1 MGSMMQRSA
10 SDSRAGVKAK
20 YEAKF
25 SQQTPAGSQHRQG
38 YRTSIPALPGPEL
51 QCHTDRDYNSVS
63 TGCCVAEAA
72 LKRYL
77 QNQGTAMRK
86 KLKQFEQATV
96 AGEKQNVCDSKT
108 MRHAAQECRDWQAKF
123 GGDDKLTFKTA
134 LDLLQAKGVL
144 KPEDIKR
151 KRIQHLLQQKE
162 LRSTTEDNDLSSES
176 EYSSA
181 ASEPSPLC
189 PYKRTQQGQLAQ
201 AKSQQQFTDNIQ
213 SGSLGD
219 AVGDADSTVHQ
230 LEQGSVQAGFKPVN
244 KDHPLQRVIMQH
256 IDDMALFLLSE
267 EGKAKKDS
275 IYSVVCNPRHA
286 VKPFLRDSDLDN
298 LVQADGTTRWAG
310 TCHTFSSNS
319 SASERRWQEG
329 RCGHKIMPSTLQA
342 LQPGQIGMVDLY
354 LPHLL
359 PKGSSFN
366 RMLARRLPH
375 QDHRTR
381 LPMLQTA

>member
-1 MGSMMQRSA
+1 
-10 SDSRAGVKAK
+10 
-20 YEAKF
+20 
-25 SQQTPAGSQHRQG
+25 
-38 YRTSIPALPGPEL
+38 
-51 QCHTDRDYNSVS
+51 
-63 TGCCVAEAA
+63 
-72 LKRYL
+72 
-77 QNQGTAMRK
+77 MRK

-298 LVQADGTTRWAG
+298 LVFFNPDSVLELTEVQKGLALLRTVPFAFT
-310 TCHTFSSNS
+310 
-319 SASERRWQEG
+319 EG
-329 RCGHKIMPSTLQA
+329 RFKQMVQQGIYLISITKLQMRC
-342 LQPGQIGMVDLY
+342 QSRNDL
-354 LPHLL
+354 
-359 PKGSSFN
+359 
-366 RMLARRLPH
+366 R
-375 QDHRTR
+375 
-381 LPMLQTA
+381 